1 MWIKT
6 ALKELAA
13 GCYCCLKCN
22 DASDLGCV
30 HIPPASLLTKNTAE

>member
-6 ALKELAA
+6 SLKDLAA

-22 DASDLGCV
+22 DASDLGCNG
-30 HIPPASLLTKNTAE
+30 AKFT